1 MIASQRK
8 SSPEASK
15 EHRLELG
22 VWLRE
27 LREAQGLSQRDLS
40 DALGLD
46 YYTFI
51 SQLENGRGKI
61 PSNRYRDWANALGQ
75 DTKTFVRKLL
85 MHYDPVSYE
94 ILFSDTPE
102 GMYETV

>member
-8 SSPEASK
+8 AGSEESK
-15 EHRLELG
+15 EHRLALG

-27 LREAQGLSQRDLS
+27 LREEQGMSQRDLS
-40 DALGLD
+40 EKLGLE

-61 PSNRYRDWANALGQ
+61 PSNRYRDWAQALGQ
-75 DTKTFVRKLL
+75 EPKTFVRKLL

-94 ILFSDTPE
+94 ILFSGDMTK
-102 GMYETV
+102 TC

>member
-8 SSPEASK
+8 ASSEESR
-15 EHRLELG
+15 EHRLALG
-22 VWLRE
+22 LWLRE
-27 LREAQGLSQRDLS
+27 LREEQGLSQRDLS
-40 DALGLD
+40 EVLGLD

-61 PSNRYRDWANALGQ
+61 PSNRYRDWADALGQ
-75 DTKTFVRKLL
+75 DPKVFVRKLL

-94 ILFSDTPE
+94 ILFADSL
-102 GMYETV
+102 GETG

>member
-8 SSPEASK
+8 ASSEESK
-15 EHRLELG
+15 EHRLALG
-22 VWLRE
+22 LWLRE
-27 LREAQGLSQRDLS
+27 LREEQGLSQRDLS
-40 DALGLD
+40 EVLGLD

-61 PSNRYRDWANALGQ
+61 PSNRYRDWAEALGQ
-75 DTKTFVRKLL
+75 DPKVFVRKLL

-94 ILFSDTPE
+94 ILFADSLGKTS
-102 GMYETV
+102 

>member
-8 SSPEASK
+8 ASSEESR
-15 EHRLELG
+15 EHRLALG
-22 VWLRE
+22 LWLRE
-27 LREAQGLSQRDLS
+27 LREEQGLSQRDLS
-40 DALGLD
+40 EVLGLD

-61 PSNRYRDWANALGQ
+61 PSNRYRDWAEALGQ
-75 DTKTFVRKLL
+75 DPKVFVRKLL

-94 ILFSDTPE
+94 ILFTDSL
-102 GMYETV
+102 GETR

>member
-8 SSPEASK
+8 ANSEEAK
-15 EHRLELG
+15 EHRLALG
-22 VWLRE
+22 GWLRE
-27 LREAQGLSQRDLS
+27 LREEQGLSQRDLS
-40 DALGLD
+40 EVLGLD

-61 PSNRYRDWANALGQ
+61 PSNRYRDWAQALGQ
-75 DTKTFVRKLL
+75 DPKTFVRQLL

-94 ILFSDTPE
+94 ILFSND
-102 GMYETV
+102 MAETC

>member
-8 SSPEASK
+8 SSPEESK
-15 EHRLELG
+15 EHRIELG

-94 ILFSDTPE
+94 ILFSDTSE
-102 GMYETV
+102 DMYETV

>member
-8 SSPEASK
+8 TSSEESR
-15 EHRLELG
+15 EHRLALG
-22 VWLRE
+22 VWLRD
-27 LREAQGLSQRDLS
+27 LREEQGLSQRDLS

-61 PSNRYRDWANALGQ
+61 PSSRYRDWAQALGQ
-75 DTKTFVRKLL
+75 DPKSFVRKLL
-85 MHYDPVSYE
+85 MHYDPVSYD
-94 ILFSDTPE
+94 ILFSDS
-102 GMYETV
+102 MDETC

>member
-1 MIASQRK
+1 MIASQGK
-8 SSPEASK
+8 VSPEESK
-15 EHRLELG
+15 ELRITLG

-27 LREAQGLSQRDLS
+27 LREKQELSQRDLS
-40 DALGLD
+40 DMLGLD

-61 PSNRYRDWANALGQ
+61 PSDRYREWAQALGQ
-75 DTKTFVRKLL
+75 DSKTFVRKLL

-94 ILFSDTPE
+94 ILFSN
-102 GMYETV
+102 ETF

>member
-8 SSPEASK
+8 AGSEESK
-15 EHRLELG
+15 EHRLVLG

-27 LREAQGLSQRDLS
+27 LREEQGMSQRDLS
-40 DALGLD
+40 EKLGLE

-61 PSNRYRDWANALGQ
+61 PSNRYRDWAQALGQ
-75 DTKTFVRKLL
+75 EPKTFVRKLL

-94 ILFSDTPE
+94 ILFSGDMT
-102 GMYETV
+102 ETC

>member
-8 SSPEASK
+8 INPEESK
-15 EHRLELG
+15 EHRLAIGL
-22 VWLRE
+22 WLRE
-27 LREAQGLSQRDLS
+27 LREEQGLSQRDLS
-40 DALGLD
+40 EMLGLD

-61 PSNRYRDWANALGQ
+61 PSNRYREWAHALGQ
-75 DTKTFVRKLL
+75 DSKTFVLKLL

-94 ILFSDTPE
+94 ILFSDNAD
-102 GMYETV
+102 ETY

>member
-8 SSPEASK
+8 SSPEESK
-15 EHRLELG
+15 EQRIELG

-61 PSNRYRDWANALGQ
+61 PSNRYRDWATALGQ
-75 DTKTFVRKLL
+75 DSKAFVRKLL

-94 ILFSDTPE
+94 ILFSDNTE
-102 GMYETV
+102 SVYETV

>member
-8 SSPEASK
+8 ASPEESK

-22 VWLRE
+22 AWLRE

-61 PSNRYRDWANALGQ
+61 PSSRYRDWANALGQ

-94 ILFSDTPE
+94 ILFSDS
-102 GMYETV
+102 MDETG